1 MKKTID
7 SSKKILL
14 GLGLAVVSA
23 LNMGQSATITLVGN
37 GAGGGPVFVTSGLG
51 NIDLGTRL
59 RVGTF
64 LDITLLNN
72 AISAFKTG
80 ASNYSDTL
88 LALNGNFADLGTSA
102 TNYGNANQTG
112 TGVSSSQLVFNTT
125 ANLAINGAASAT
137 YNVFNGG
144 IASVTY
150 SSSIGAGK
158 NLYIW
163 TAFNNEIAIVRNADG
178 SGTAAWVTPGSDLSG
193 VTMNLS
199 GLQSS
204 AGGAL
209 QTSEILLGTGYDYSS
224 GSDLI
229 ALQAVPEPSSGAL
242 MVIGSA
248 MLLAMNRRKQ
258 SSS

>member
-1 MKKTID
+1 MKQSNNST
-7 SSKKILL
+7 KKILKA
-14 GLGLAVVSA
+14 LALVLVSA
-23 LNMGQSATITLVGN
+23 MSMGQSATITLVGN
-37 GAGGGPVFVTSGLG
+37 GAGGGPIFVTSGLG

-64 LDITLLNN
+64 LDITVLNN
-72 AISAFKTG
+72 AISAFKSG
-80 ASNYSDTL
+80 ASSYSDTL
-88 LALNGNFADLGTSA
+88 LALNGNFADLGTNV

-112 TGVSSSQLVFNTT
+112 TGVSASQLVFNTT
-125 ANLAINGAASAT
+125 ANLAINGGTAST
-137 YNVFNGG
+137 RNVFNGG
-144 IASVTY
+144 IANVTY

-178 SGTAAWVTPGSDLSG
+178 TGTANWVTPGSDLSG

-204 AGGAL
+204 AGGTL

-229 ALQAVPEPSSGAL
+229 ALEAVPEPSTGAL

-248 MLLAMNRRKQ
+248 LLLVMHRRKQ
-258 SSS
+258 NAI